1 MLDVVPYPW
10 RKEEQRRVA
19 VWYRSR
25 DSLLSSVIILNLIYK
40 PLHSHMTL
48 SQQLDYQAGIFTARE
63 CSIKQ
68 A

>member
-25 DSLLSSVIILNLIYK
+25 DSLLGSVIILNLIYK
-40 PLHSHMTL
+40 PLHSQSTVRLPGWH
-48 SQQLDYQAGIFTARE
+48 IH
-63 CSIKQ
+63 C
-68 A
+68 